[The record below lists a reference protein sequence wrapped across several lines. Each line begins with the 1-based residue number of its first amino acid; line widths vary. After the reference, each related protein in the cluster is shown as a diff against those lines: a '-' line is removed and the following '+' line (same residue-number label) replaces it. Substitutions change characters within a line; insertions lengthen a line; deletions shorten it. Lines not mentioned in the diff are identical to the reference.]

1 MKFFVAYDGSDHA
14 KEAIK
19 YALPYLAGADVAIYA
34 GFKPESSFFE
44 SKETAQKHLLEA
56 HANAQAL
63 VAEATALIGDVA
75 CSIVSVVDLVPQSQG
90 VGEQLVERAAEAEA
104 DCIVMGTRGRG
115 EFKSKLFG
123 SVSQAVLNHASQIP
137 VLIVHPGAADTREA
151 AGHSVLF
158 ALDGTERSLR
168 AVEQGAC
175 FVEEGSAVYLFHAYE
190 EPSRCYVIP
199 GGGNF
204 NSFNRFHAIE
214 NQGYAKECEVLRV
227 QHEQLKT
234 DASER
239 LNIASSVPVP
249 PEDIHLTLY
258 TAQDPSTGIELL
270 RAKESIDL
278 VVIGSRG
285 QTGFT
290 RLYNGSLTHDLMHKA
305 GPFAVLV
312 TRCDGQD

>member
-1 MKFFVAYDGSDHA
+1 MCIRDS
-14 KEAIK
+14 
-19 YALPYLAGADVAIYA
+19 IYA

-158 ALDGTERSLR
+158 ALDGTARSLR
-168 AVEQGAC
+168 SVEQGAC

-190 EPSRCYVIP
+190 EPQKCYISP
-199 GGGNF
+199 GAGNF
-204 NSFNRFHAIE
+204 GMYRGYVME
-214 NQGYAKECEVLRV
+214 NQAYDVQCQRLR
-227 QHEQLKT
+227 QEHDKLKA
-234 DASER
+234 DASKR
-239 LNIASSVPVP
+239 LNVASSVPVP

-278 VVIGSRG
+278 VVLGSRG
-285 QTGFT
+285 ETGLR
-290 RLYNGSLTHDLMHKA
+290 RLSNGSLAHELLHREA
-305 GPFAVLV
+305 PFAVLV
-312 TRCDGQD
+312 IH